1 MLVPELM
8 TTNLNVFCYGLKEV
22 CEALPATVI
31 DGYIEEIKEHTQN
44 QSAAFIYFFV
54 LSSIT
59 KTIQAPNGHQH
70 VVEIKF
76 ILDIFITH
84 EDVPFKLLGDKFRH
98 IGQVPDIQAG
108 IFNRLPPIFN
118 RHYEYKVQ
126 HLEGVN

>member
-1 MLVPELM
+1 MLVPELI

-22 CEALPATVI
+22 CQVLPATVI

-44 QSAAFIYFFV
+44 HNADFIYFFV
-54 LSSIT
+54 LSIIT
-59 KTIQAPNGHQH
+59 KTIQRPYCHQDI
-70 VVEIKF
+70 VEIKF

-118 RHYEYKVQ
+118 RHYEYEVQ
-126 HLEGVN
+126 HLESVH